1 MSIVCAKNFAKF
13 IGRPHRT
20 RVPPRLEAQTCRR
33 ALIAARRTA
42 NAVTRARRHHTRP
55 KTLFV
60 SLKKPAE
67 ICRGAA
73 NRNTI
78 SILIPSPRT
87 IIPCSSAA
95 FRAERSLCNTN
106 RIYARRRASRQDHDR
121 LSAGAPNEF
130 GARSSTLDRAKC
142 PEHENTDPLLPF
154 GFSSPT
160 RNRGSPRIM
169 RDIRECDTHAYRG
182 ALT

>member
-20 RVPPRLEAQTCRR
+20 RVPPRLETQTCRR

-42 NAVTRARRHHTRP
+42 NAVTRARRLHTRP

-67 ICRGAA
+67 IRRGAA

-87 IIPCSSAA
+87 IIPCSSAV
-95 FRAERSLCNTN
+95 FRAERSICNTN
-106 RIYARRRASRQDHDR
+106 RIQLPAQSVGTGPRSTKRELRMNLVRGQ
-121 LSAGAPNEF
+121 
-130 GARSSTLDRAKC
+130 ARSSSLMNCSAYLKTLLISKRVFRRVI
-142 PEHENTDPLLPF
+142 P
-154 GFSSPT
+154 SSKSLV
-160 RNRGSPRIM
+160 RV
-169 RDIRECDTHAYRG
+169 
-182 ALT
+182 